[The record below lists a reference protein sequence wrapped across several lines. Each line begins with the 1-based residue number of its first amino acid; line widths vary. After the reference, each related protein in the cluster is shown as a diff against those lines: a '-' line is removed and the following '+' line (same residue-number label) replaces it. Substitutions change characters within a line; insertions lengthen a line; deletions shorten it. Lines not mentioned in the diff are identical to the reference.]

1 MVDTT
6 CNPLSK
12 SLSAGNE
19 STETGAIFDY
29 CTADD
34 SDFTQMEP
42 ICYSCMKNMD
52 GNIYISNCQ

>member
-19 STETGAIFDY
+19 SIEAGDIFDY
-29 CTADD
+29 CAAD
-34 SDFTQMEP
+34 SQSFVHRKP
-42 ICYSCMKNMD
+42 VCYTCLKHMV
-52 GNIYISNCQ
+52 GNIYVTNC

>member
-12 SLSAGNE
+12 SLNAGNE
-19 STETGAIFDY
+19 SVAAGDIFDY

-34 SDFTQMEP
+34 RGFAHLKP
-42 ICYSCMKNMD
+42 VCYTCMQHMV
-52 GNIYISNCQ
+52 GNTYVTNC